1 VRASRC
7 GEIPELAA
15 CPLRPGVYDPLQDD
29 EVKVNIRPL
38 QEAGLLR
45 LGKVV

>member
-1 VRASRC
+1 MT
-7 GEIPELAA
+7 PN
-15 CPLRPGVYDPLQDD
+15 PLRHGVCDPLQDD